1 VKQWESDLVALH
13 ASKPPGT
20 LTQTDIEQAVVTL
33 GKTFPALDSDPE
45 YTSFAKVLVNCRAF
59 ADTVIASAAD
69 PVQCRRRCLEA
80 LRQRREMAAT
90 QPRAAAVL
98 DALFER
104 LALPGWPDSERD
116 KYRAAA
122 LVILHWRDYFV
133 SYTRRGGAPFNKKFT
148 EILEANLN
156 PAPSAP
162 QWQSDNLVAML
173 VHQVLRKQGLS
184 GHFDVH
190 SLRDGDRLDATI
202 FSQLDQS
209 FVLVQLLQLESFEPP
224 TDGGLNWSYEEFKK
238 FSQTVQSN
246 GSWTRLTI
254 LVDAPKLE
262 DIRPAQLDGGYA
274 QEWYDPIKVEQT
286 LWQGLSDLPKDRW
299 ELRDWSKKRALSIL
313 DRKKALVD
321 ALIDG

>member
-1 VKQWESDLVALH
+1 
-13 ASKPPGT
+13 
-20 LTQTDIEQAVVTL
+20 L

-45 YTSFAKVLVNCRAF
+45 YTSFARLLVNCRAF
-59 ADTVIASAAD
+59 VDNIIASSVDAI
-69 PVQCRRRCLEA
+69 QCRRRCLEA
-80 LRQRREMAAT
+80 LRDRKNKSAT

-104 LALPGWPDSERD
+104 MALPGWPDSERD
-116 KYRAAA
+116 KYRAGAH
-122 LVILHWRDYFV
+122 VILHWHDYFV
-133 SYTRRGGAPFNKKFT
+133 SYTRRGGAPFNKKYK

-156 PAPSAP
+156 PSASAT

-173 VHQVLRKQGLS
+173 VHQLLRSQGLR
-184 GHFDVH
+184 GHFDIH

-202 FSQLDQS
+202 FAQLERS

-224 TDGGLNWSYEEFKK
+224 TDGGLNWSYEEFKQ
-238 FSQTVQSN
+238 FSQTAQSN

-262 DIRPAQLDGGYA
+262 DIRPVELDGGYEE
-274 QEWYDPIKVEQT
+274 EWYDPIQVEKS
-286 LWQGLSDLPKDRW
+286 LWQGLSDLPTDRW
-299 ELRDWSKKRALSIL
+299 ALLEWSKKRALSIK

-321 ALIDG
+321 VLIDA